1 MKNKNFLAFEGELIA
16 KGLKFLLVVSRF
28 NKFFSEKLLDGAK
41 DCLMRHG
48 AEEDGITVVWVPGAF
63 EIPQTIK
70 KFAKS
75 GKYDAVISLGVII
88 RGDTPHFDYIASEV
102 SKGIA
107 NLSLELDVPVSFGI
121 LTCDDLNQ
129 AMERSSAKIGN
140 KGWDAALS
148 AIEMANLWK
157 KVNA

>member
-1 MKNKNFLAFEGELIA
+1 MAKILEGKLFA

-28 NKFFSEKLLDGAK
+28 NRIFAEQLLGGAI
-41 DCLMRHG
+41 DCLVRHG
-48 AEEDGITVVWVPGAF
+48 ASEEDIKVLWVPGAF

-70 KFAKS
+70 KCLEK
-75 GKYDAVISLGVII
+75 GKYDAVIPLGVVI

-107 NLSLELDVPVSFGI
+107 QLGLEGKVPVVFGI
-121 LTCDDLNQ
+121 LTCDTMEQ
-129 AMERSSAKIGN
+129 AQERSSAKAGN

-148 AIEMANLWK
+148 AIELANLWK
-157 KVNA
+157 EIDAQKP

>member
-1 MKNKNFLAFEGELIA
+1 MAKILEGKLYA

-28 NKFFSEKLLDGAK
+28 NRIFAEQLLGGAI
-41 DCLMRHG
+41 DCLVRHG
-48 AEEDGITVVWVPGAF
+48 ASEEDIKVLWVPGAF

-70 KFAKS
+70 KCLEK
-75 GKYDAVISLGVII
+75 GKYDAVIPLGVVI

-107 NLSLELDVPVSFGI
+107 QLGLEGKVPVVFGI
-121 LTCDDLNQ
+121 LTCDTMEQ
-129 AMERSSAKIGN
+129 AQERSSAKAGN

-148 AIEMANLWK
+148 AIELANLWK
-157 KVNA
+157 EIDAQKP

>member
-1 MKNKNFLAFEGELIA
+1 MAKIIEGKLYA

-28 NKFFSEKLLDGAK
+28 NRIFAEQLLGGAI
-41 DCLMRHG
+41 DCLLRHG
-48 AEEDGITVVWVPGAF
+48 ASEEDIKVLWVPGAF

-70 KFAKS
+70 KCLEK
-75 GKYDAVISLGVII
+75 GKYDAVIPLGVVI

-107 NLSLELDVPVSFGI
+107 QLGLEGKVPVVFGI
-121 LTCDDLNQ
+121 LTCDTMEQ
-129 AMERSSAKIGN
+129 AQERSSAKAGN

-148 AIEMANLWK
+148 AIELANLWK
-157 KVNA
+157 EIDAQKP

>member
-1 MKNKNFLAFEGELIA
+1 MVKILEGKLYA

-28 NKFFSEKLLDGAK
+28 NRIFADQLLGGAL

-48 AEEDGITVVWVPGAF
+48 ASEEDIKVLWVPGAF

-70 KFAKS
+70 KCLQK
-75 GKYDAVISLGVII
+75 GKYDAVIPLGVVI

-107 NLSLELDVPVSFGI
+107 QLGLEEKVPVVFGI
-121 LTCDDLNQ
+121 LTCDTMEQ
-129 AMERSSAKIGN
+129 AQERSSAKAGN
-140 KGWDAALS
+140 KGWDAAIS
-148 AIEMANLWK
+148 AIELANLWK
-157 KVNA
+157 EIDAQKP